1 MCKRVRQAVFSSRR
15 RNTRRAA
22 SVAELV
28 VASVLFIAATSFV
41 VTGAVSLQRVWR
53 DGNHYRLAIDT
64 LNNELEKLT
73 LLDGDELAAASE
85 KIEASQELEQ
95 QLSNVEIQCELQEL
109 EHGTRIALSLN
120 WDRQGDLKPIELVG
134 WSTASKE
141 AP

>member
-1 MCKRVRQAVFSSRR
+1 M
-15 RNTRRAA
+15 
-22 SVAELV
+22 
-28 VASVLFIAATSFV
+28 LFIATTSFV

-64 LNNELEKLT
+64 LNNKLEKLT
-73 LLDGDELAAASE
+73 LLDGDELAAASK
-85 KIEASQELEQ
+85 KIESSPELKQ

-134 WSTASKE
+134 WSTASRE

>member
-1 MCKRVRQAVFSSRR
+1 M
-15 RNTRRAA
+15 
-22 SVAELV
+22 
-28 VASVLFIAATSFV
+28 
-41 VTGAVSLQRVWR
+41 QRVWR

>member
-1 MCKRVRQAVFSSRR
+1 MCKQLRQAVLSSRR

-28 VASVLFIAATSFV
+28 VASVLFIAATGFV
-41 VTGAVSLQRVWR
+41 ATGAVSLQRVWR
-53 DGNHYRLAIDT
+53 DGNHYRLAVDT

-73 LLDGDELAAASE
+73 LLGGDELAAASE
-85 KIEASQELEQ
+85 KIEASPELER

-109 EHGTRIALSLN
+109 KHGTRIALSLN